1 LIRILQVRNIDSFV
15 ESRRQKTSEKD
26 RKIVQ
31 SILNDVRKNGDSA
44 VKKYERKFNGRKTS
58 QLRVSAK
65 EIKEAQYKISLEES
79 PALYDMKREILDYSS
94 VLMQDLRIRVKKHD
108 NYKEAFELML
118 RWADRNSKWGKGTS
132 YFGRTRV
139 SLPLR
144 LQAQLRKLGLITVG
158 GTNEYFG
165 GNKSL
170 RLRLGLRELKRSF
183 VPIPS
188 VGCYIPGGQ
197 ARYPSSVVMSV
208 VPAAVA
214 GVKRIVVVSPPGR
227 NGKIDPLTIAAAKR
241 CGATEIYK
249 VGGAQAIG
257 ALAYGTK
264 TIPKVD
270 KIIGPGG
277 KFVSIAKSLVSD
289 QTAIDMVAGPTE
301 LGIIADASSDPELV
315 ALDLISQAEH
325 SKDTMCFV
333 ITQSKTMANQI
344 QKSIE
349 KLIPG
354 TERSSIIKESISKNG
369 FIAVCKN
376 ENEMVELANKIAP
389 EHLELMV
396 KNAKSLS
403 QKITGAG
410 LLLIGKNTPSAA
422 SDYLLGTNHILPT
435 NGFGRTRG
443 GLSVLDF
450 LKLQTVVESEKSAL
464 RKISK
469 SLKALTDAE
478 DLPNHYKAVKRRLD

>member
-1 LIRILQVRNIDSFV
+1 LIKILQVRNVDSFV

-26 RKIVQ
+26 RKTVQ

-44 VKKYERKFNGRKTS
+44 VKKYERKFNGTKTS
-58 QLRVSAK
+58 QLRVSVK
-65 EIKEAQYKISLEES
+65 EIKEAKSKISRKEYKAIGDLDYWLGLLSENSLHWRVDEVVRKTSLGKDLLEE
-79 PALYDMKREILDYSS
+79 
-94 VLMQDLRIRVKKHD
+94 
-108 NYKEAFELML
+108 
-118 RWADRNSKWGKGTS
+118 WG
-132 YFGRTRV
+132 V
-139 SLPLR
+139 
-144 LQAQLRKLGLITVG
+144 AI
-158 GTNEYFG
+158 E
-165 GNKSL
+165 KSL
-170 RLRLGLRELKRSF
+170 

-208 VPAAVA
+208 TPAKEA

-264 TIPKVD
+264 SIPKVD
-270 KIIGPGG
+270 KIVGPGG

-301 LGIIADASSDPELV
+301 LGIIANASSNPELV

-333 ITQSKTMANQI
+333 ITTSKTVAKQI
-344 QKSIE
+344 QKSLE
-349 KLIPG
+349 KLIPDV
-354 TERSSIIKESISKNG
+354 ERSAIVKQSISKNG

-376 ENEMVELANKIAP
+376 QNEMIELANKIAP

-396 KNAKSLS
+396 GNARSLS
-403 QKITGAG
+403 KKITGAG

-422 SDYLLGTNHILPT
+422 SDYILGTNHILPT

-450 LKLQTVVESEKSAL
+450 LKLQTTVEEKKSGL
-464 RKISK
+464 KSISDK
-469 SLKALTDAE
+469 LKTLTDAE
-478 DLPNHYKAVKRRLD
+478 GLPNHYEAVKRRLD

>member
-1 LIRILQVRNIDSFV
+1 MIKILQVRNIDSFV

-26 RKIVQ
+26 RKTVQ
-31 SILNDVRKNGDSA
+31 AILNDVRKKGDSA

-65 EIKEAQYKISLEES
+65 EIKEARSKISREEVTALQTMSARLSNSS
-79 PALYDMKREILDYSS
+79 PKI
-94 VLMQDLRIRVKKHD
+94 QIRG
-108 NYKEAFELML
+108 
-118 RWADRNSKWGKGTS
+118 S
-132 YFGRTRV
+132 
-139 SLPLR
+139 
-144 LQAQLRKLGLITVG
+144 RK
-158 GTNEYFG
+158 
-165 GNKSL
+165 
-170 RLRLGLRELKRSF
+170 F
-183 VPIPS
+183 VAIPS

-208 VPAAVA
+208 IPAKIA
-214 GVKRIVVVSPPGR
+214 GVKRIVVVSPPSR
-227 NGKIDPLTIAAAKR
+227 DGKIDPLTIVAAKM

-249 VGGAQAIG
+249 VGGGQAIG

-264 TIPKVD
+264 SIPKVD
-270 KIIGPGG
+270 KIVGPGG

-289 QTAIDMVAGPTE
+289 QTSIDMVAGPTE
-301 LGIIADASSDPELV
+301 LGIIADASSNPVLV

-333 ITQSKTMANQI
+333 ITQSKTVAKQI

-349 KLIPG
+349 KVILG

-376 ENEMVELANKIAP
+376 QNEIIELANKFAP
-389 EHLELMV
+389 EHMELMV
-396 KNAKSLS
+396 KNAKTLS
-403 QKITGAG
+403 KKITGAG
-410 LLLIGKNTPSAA
+410 LVLIGKNTPSAV

-450 LKLQTVVESEKSAL
+450 LKIQTVVESKKSAL
-464 RKISK
+464 RNISK

>member
-1 LIRILQVRNIDSFV
+1 LIKILQVRNIDSFV

-26 RKIVQ
+26 KKTVQ
-31 SILNDVRKNGDSA
+31 SILNDVIKNGDSA

-58 QLRVSAK
+58 QLRVSVPDFK
-65 EIKEAQYKISLEES
+65 EERYEQSLGNMYTILRRLED
-79 PALYDMKREILDYSS
+79 ALLWNLSGRKQKRGAGFTS
-94 VLMQDLRIRVKKHD
+94 VKTG
-108 NYKEAFELML
+108 F
-118 RWADRNSKWGKGTS
+118 
-132 YFGRTRV
+132 FGNI
-139 SLPLR
+139 PLE
-144 LQAQLRKLGLITVG
+144 T
-158 GTNEYFG
+158 E
-165 GNKSL
+165 
-170 RLRLGLRELKRSF
+170 KRF

-208 VPAAVA
+208 VPAKLA

-227 NGKIDPLTIAAAKR
+227 DGKIDPLTIEAAR
-241 CGATEIYK
+241 MCGVTEIYK

-264 TIPKVD
+264 SIPKVD
-270 KIIGPGG
+270 KIVGPGG

-301 LGIIADASSDPELV
+301 LGIIADERSDPELV

-333 ITQSKTMANQI
+333 ITQSKTMAKQI

-349 KLIPG
+349 RLIPG

-376 ENEMVELANKIAP
+376 ENEMIELANEIAP
-389 EHLELMV
+389 EHMELMV
-396 KNAKSLS
+396 KNAKTLS
-403 QKITGAG
+403 KKITGAG
-410 LLLIGKNTPSAA
+410 LLLIGKNTPSSA

-450 LKLQTVVESEKSAL
+450 LKLQTVIESKKSGL

-469 SLKALTDAE
+469 SLKVLTDAE

>member
-1 LIRILQVRNIDSFV
+1 
-15 ESRRQKTSEKD
+15 
-26 RKIVQ
+26 
-31 SILNDVRKNGDSA
+31 
-44 VKKYERKFNGRKTS
+44 
-58 QLRVSAK
+58 
-65 EIKEAQYKISLEES
+65 
-79 PALYDMKREILDYSS
+79 M
-94 VLMQDLRIRVKKHD
+94 
-108 NYKEAFELML
+108 
-118 RWADRNSKWGKGTS
+118 
-132 YFGRTRV
+132 
-139 SLPLR
+139 
-144 LQAQLRKLGLITVG
+144 
-158 GTNEYFG
+158 
-165 GNKSL
+165 
-170 RLRLGLRELKRSF
+170 
-183 VPIPS
+183 
-188 VGCYIPGGQ
+188 
-197 ARYPSSVVMSV
+197 
-208 VPAAVA
+208 
-214 GVKRIVVVSPPGR
+214 
-227 NGKIDPLTIAAAKR
+227 

-264 TIPKVD
+264 SIPKVD
-270 KIIGPGG
+270 KIVGPGG

-333 ITQSKTMANQI
+333 ITQSKTMAKQI

-349 KLIPG
+349 KLIST
-354 TERSSIIKESISKNG
+354 TERRSIIKESISKNG

-376 ENEMVELANKIAP
+376 QNEMIELANKIAP

-396 KNAKSLS
+396 KNSDIPDAPIQRSLS
-403 QKITGAG
+403 EKITGAG
-410 LLLIGKNTPSAA
+410 LLLTGKNTPSAA

-450 LKLQTVVESEKSAL
+450 LKLQTAVMSDKDVLNAIL
-464 RKISK
+464 DP
-469 SLKALTDAE
+469 LKALTDAE

>member
-1 LIRILQVRNIDSFV
+1 LIKILQVRNVDSFV

-26 RKIVQ
+26 KKTVQ
-31 SILNDVRKNGDSA
+31 TILNDVRKNGDSA

-65 EIKEAQYKISLEES
+65 EIKEAQSKINWQEVTALTDMAFNLSIEEAIPGPKYK
-79 PALYDMKREILDYSS
+79 YRN
-94 VLMQDLRIRVKKHD
+94 IRG
-108 NYKEAFELML
+108 Y
-118 RWADRNSKWGKGTS
+118 
-132 YFGRTRV
+132 
-139 SLPLR
+139 
-144 LQAQLRKLGLITVG
+144 RKL
-158 GTNEYFG
+158 
-165 GNKSL
+165 
-170 RLRLGLRELKRSF
+170 

-197 ARYPSSVVMSV
+197 AKYPSSVIMSV
-208 VPAAVA
+208 VPAAIA
-214 GVKRIVVVSPPGR
+214 GVKRIVVISPPGR
-227 NGKIDPLTIAAAKR
+227 DGKLDPSTIIAAKR

-264 TIPKVD
+264 SIPKVD
-270 KIIGPGG
+270 KIVGPGG

-333 ITQSKTMANQI
+333 ITQSKTMAKQI
-344 QKSIE
+344 QRSLE

-369 FIAVCKN
+369 FIAVCRN
-376 ENEMVELANKIAP
+376 QNEMIEFANGIAP

-396 KNAKSLS
+396 KNARSLS
-403 QKITGAG
+403 KKITGAG
-410 LLLIGKNTPSAA
+410 LVLIGKNTPSAA

-450 LKLQTVVESEKSAL
+450 LKIQTVVESKKSTL
-464 RKISK
+464 KEISD
-469 SLKALTDAE
+469 SLKTLTDAE

>member
-1 LIRILQVRNIDSFV
+1 MIKILQVRNIDSFV

-65 EIKEAQYKISLEES
+65 EIKEAQSKISREEVTALQTMSARLSNSS
-79 PALYDMKREILDYSS
+79 PKIQVRGS
-94 VLMQDLRIRVKKHD
+94 
-108 NYKEAFELML
+108 
-118 RWADRNSKWGKGTS
+118 
-132 YFGRTRV
+132 
-139 SLPLR
+139 
-144 LQAQLRKLGLITVG
+144 RK
-158 GTNEYFG
+158 
-165 GNKSL
+165 
-170 RLRLGLRELKRSF
+170 F

-208 VPAAVA
+208 IPAKIA
-214 GVKRIVVVSPPGR
+214 GVKRIIVISPPGR
-227 NGKIDPLTIAAAKR
+227 DGKIDPLTIVAAKK

-264 TIPKVD
+264 SIPKVD
-270 KIIGPGG
+270 KIVGPGG
-277 KFVSIAKSLVSD
+277 KFVSIAKSLVSE

-333 ITQSKTMANQI
+333 ITQSKTMAKQI

-349 KLIPG
+349 KLISG

-369 FIAVCKN
+369 FVAVCKSQ
-376 ENEMVELANKIAP
+376 NEMIELANKIAP
-389 EHLELMV
+389 EHLELMA
-396 KNAKSLS
+396 KNSKSIS
-403 QKITGAG
+403 KKITGPG
-410 LLLIGKNTPSAA
+410 LLLVGKNTPSAA

-450 LKLQTVVESEKSAL
+450 LKLQTVVESNKSAL
-464 RKISK
+464 RNIIRN
-469 SLKALTDAE
+469 LETLTDAE

>member
-1 LIRILQVRNIDSFV
+1 MIKILQVRNIDSFV

-58 QLRVSAK
+58 QLRVSVK
-65 EIKEAQYKISLEES
+65 EIKEARSKISREEVTALQTMSARLSNSS
-79 PALYDMKREILDYSS
+79 PKI
-94 VLMQDLRIRVKKHD
+94 QIRG
-108 NYKEAFELML
+108 
-118 RWADRNSKWGKGTS
+118 S
-132 YFGRTRV
+132 
-139 SLPLR
+139 
-144 LQAQLRKLGLITVG
+144 RK
-158 GTNEYFG
+158 
-165 GNKSL
+165 
-170 RLRLGLRELKRSF
+170 F
-183 VPIPS
+183 VAIPS

-208 VPAAVA
+208 IPAKIA
-214 GVKRIVVVSPPGR
+214 GVKRIVIVSPPDR
-227 NGKIDPLTIAAAKR
+227 DGKIDPLTIVAAKK

-249 VGGAQAIG
+249 AGGAQAIG

-264 TIPKVD
+264 SILKVD
-270 KIIGPGG
+270 KIVGPGG

-301 LGIIADASSDPELV
+301 LGIIADASSDPELI

-325 SKDTMCFV
+325 SRDTMCFV
-333 ITQSKTMANQI
+333 ITQSKTMAKQI

-369 FIAVCKN
+369 FIVVCKN

-389 EHLELMV
+389 EHMELMV
-396 KNAKSLS
+396 KNARSFSK
-403 QKITGAG
+403 KITGAG

-450 LKLQTVVESEKSAL
+450 LKLQTVIESKKSGL

-469 SLKALTDAE
+469 SLKVLTDAE

>member
-1 LIRILQVRNIDSFV
+1 MIKILQVRNIDSFV

-31 SILNDVRKNGDSA
+31 SILNNVKRNGDSA

-65 EIKEAQYKISLEES
+65 EIKEGQSKISREEVTALQTMLSRLWNSS
-79 PALYDMKREILDYSS
+79 PKIQIRGSS
-94 VLMQDLRIRVKKHD
+94 K
-108 NYKEAFELML
+108 
-118 RWADRNSKWGKGTS
+118 
-132 YFGRTRV
+132 
-139 SLPLR
+139 
-144 LQAQLRKLGLITVG
+144 
-158 GTNEYFG
+158 
-165 GNKSL
+165 
-170 RLRLGLRELKRSF
+170 F

-208 VPAAVA
+208 IPAKIA
-214 GVKRIVVVSPPGR
+214 GVKRIVVISPPGR
-227 NGKIDPLTIAAAKR
+227 DGKIDPLTIVAAKK

-249 VGGAQAIG
+249 IGGAQAIG

-264 TIPKVD
+264 SIPKVD
-270 KIIGPGG
+270 KIVGPGG

-289 QTAIDMVAGPTE
+289 QTAIDMIAGPTE
-301 LGIIADASSDPELV
+301 LGIIADVSSDPELV

-333 ITQSKTMANQI
+333 ITQSKTMAKLI
-344 QKSIE
+344 QKSIK

-376 ENEMVELANKIAP
+376 ENEMIELANKIAP
-389 EHLELMV
+389 EHMELIV
-396 KNAKSLS
+396 KNAKTLS
-403 QKITGAG
+403 KKITGAG
-410 LLLIGKNTPSAA
+410 LLLIGKNTPSSA

-450 LKLQTVVESEKSAL
+450 LKLQTVVESDKSTL

>member
-1 LIRILQVRNIDSFV
+1 LIKILQVRNIDSFV

-26 RKIVQ
+26 RKTVQ
-31 SILNDVRKNGDSA
+31 AILNDVRKNGDSA

-65 EIKEAQYKISLEES
+65 EIKEAKSKISRKEYKAIGEMIWRIEWDQRSLRNRVMAGAEQLDGLWKNS
-79 PALYDMKREILDYSS
+79 SEILKQ
-94 VLMQDLRIRVKKHD
+94 L
-108 NYKEAFELML
+108 
-118 RWADRNSKWGKGTS
+118 G
-132 YFGRTRV
+132 RV
-139 SLPLR
+139 SE
-144 LQAQLRKLGLITVG
+144 K
-158 GTNEYFG
+158 
-165 GNKSL
+165 
-170 RLRLGLRELKRSF
+170 SF

-197 ARYPSSVVMSV
+197 ARYPSSVAMSV
-208 VPAAVA
+208 VPAKFVD
-214 GVKRIVVVSPPGR
+214 VKRIVVVSPPGPD
-227 NGKIDPLTIAAAKR
+227 GKIDPLTIAAAVS

-264 TIPKVD
+264 SIPKVD
-270 KIIGPGG
+270 KIVGPGG

-301 LGIIADASSDPELV
+301 LGIIADASSDPELI

-376 ENEMVELANKIAP
+376 ENEMIELANEIAP
-389 EHLELMV
+389 EHMELMV
-396 KNAKSLS
+396 KNAKTLS
-403 QKITGAG
+403 KKITGAG
-410 LLLIGKNTPSAA
+410 LVLIGKNTPSAA

-443 GLSVLDF
+443 GLSILDF
-450 LKLQTVVESEKSAL
+450 SKLQTIVASSKSSL

-469 SLKALTDAE
+469 SLKTLTDAE
-478 DLPNHYKAVKRRLD
+478 GLPNHYKAVKRRLD

>member
-1 LIRILQVRNIDSFV
+1 MIKILQVRNIDSFV

-31 SILNDVRKNGDSA
+31 SILNAVRKNGDSA
-44 VKKYERKFNGRKTS
+44 VRKYEQKFNGRRTS

-65 EIKEAQYKISLEES
+65 EIKEAQSQFPWEADAIEAMMEYTVQAEE
-79 PALYDMKREILDYSS
+79 
-94 VLMQDLRIRVKKHD
+94 VLQNYLPKQDSI
-108 NYKEAFELML
+108 
-118 RWADRNSKWGKGTS
+118 
-132 YFGRTRV
+132 
-139 SLPLR
+139 
-144 LQAQLRKLGLITVG
+144 
-158 GTNEYFG
+158 TNEDPEG
-165 GNKSL
+165 VSKVGIA
-170 RLRLGLRELKRSF
+170 RSF

-188 VGCYIPGGQ
+188 VGCYIPGSQ

-208 VPAAVA
+208 YTAKIA

-227 NGKIDPLTIAAAKR
+227 DGKIDPLTKMAAKM

-264 TIPKVD
+264 SIAKVD
-270 KIIGPGG
+270 KIVGPGG

-333 ITQSKTMANQI
+333 ITQSKTIAKQI

-349 KLIPG
+349 KLILG
-354 TERSSIIKESISKNG
+354 VERGSIVKESISKNG

-376 ENEMVELANKIAP
+376 ENEVIELANKIAP
-389 EHLELMV
+389 EHMELMV

-403 QKITGAG
+403 KKITGAG
-410 LLLIGKNTPSAA
+410 LVLIGKNTPSAA

-450 LKLQTVVESEKSAL
+450 LKIQTIVESPLDWLDMLSSYLET
-464 RKISK
+464 I
-469 SLKALTDAE
+469 TDAE
-478 DLPNHYKAVKRRLD
+478 DLPNHWKAIERRLDTIVKRSSDR

>member
-1 LIRILQVRNIDSFV
+1 MIKILQVRNIDSFV

-65 EIKEAQYKISLEES
+65 EIKEAQSKISREEIIALQTMSARLSNSS
-79 PALYDMKREILDYSS
+79 PKI
-94 VLMQDLRIRVKKHD
+94 QIRG
-108 NYKEAFELML
+108 
-118 RWADRNSKWGKGTS
+118 S
-132 YFGRTRV
+132 
-139 SLPLR
+139 
-144 LQAQLRKLGLITVG
+144 RK
-158 GTNEYFG
+158 
-165 GNKSL
+165 
-170 RLRLGLRELKRSF
+170 F
-183 VPIPS
+183 VAIPS

-208 VPAAVA
+208 IPAKIA
-214 GVKRIVVVSPPGR
+214 GVKRIVIVSPSDR
-227 NGKIDPLTIAAAKR
+227 DGKIDPLTIVAAKK

-249 VGGAQAIG
+249 IGGAQAIG

-264 TIPKVD
+264 SVPKVD
-270 KIIGPGG
+270 KIVGPGG

-301 LGIIADASSDPELV
+301 LGIIADASSDPELI

-325 SKDTMCFV
+325 SRDTMCFV
-333 ITQSKTMANQI
+333 ITQSKTMAKQI

-376 ENEMVELANKIAP
+376 ENEMIGLANEIAP
-389 EHLELMV
+389 EHMELMV

-403 QKITGAG
+403 KKITGAG
-410 LLLIGKNTPSAA
+410 LLLIGKNTPSSA

-450 LKLQTVVESEKSAL
+450 LKLQTVIESKKSVL

-469 SLKALTDAE
+469 SLKVLTDAE

>member
-1 LIRILQVRNIDSFV
+1 LIKILQVRNIDSFV

-26 RKIVQ
+26 RKTVQ
-31 SILNDVRKNGDSA
+31 TILNDVRKNGDSA

-58 QLRVSAK
+58 QLRVSVK
-65 EIKEAQYKISLEES
+65 EIKEARSRISREEVT
-79 PALYDMKREILDYSS
+79 A
-94 VLMQDLRIRVKKHD
+94 
-108 NYKEAFELML
+108 
-118 RWADRNSKWGKGTS
+118 
-132 YFGRTRV
+132 
-139 SLPLR
+139 
-144 LQAQLRKLGLITVG
+144 LQAMSARLRKSSPKIQIRGSS
-158 GTNEYFG
+158 
-165 GNKSL
+165 K
-170 RLRLGLRELKRSF
+170 F

-208 VPAAVA
+208 IPAKIA
-214 GVKRIVVVSPPGR
+214 GVKRIVVVSPPSR
-227 NGKIDPLTIAAAKR
+227 DGKIDPLTIVAAKM

-249 VGGAQAIG
+249 VGGGQAIG

-264 TIPKVD
+264 SIPKVD
-270 KIIGPGG
+270 KIVGPGG

-301 LGIIADASSDPELV
+301 LGIIADASSNPELV

-333 ITQSKTMANQI
+333 ITQSKTVAKQI

-349 KLIPG
+349 KVIPG

-376 ENEMVELANKIAP
+376 QNEMIDLANKIAP
-389 EHLELMV
+389 EHMQLMV
-396 KNAKSLS
+396 KNAKTLS
-403 QKITGAG
+403 KRITGPG
-410 LLLIGKNTPSAA
+410 LLLIGKYTPSSA

-435 NGFGRTRG
+435 SGFGRTRG

-450 LKLQTVVESEKSAL
+450 LKLQTVIEAKKSIL
-464 RKISK
+464 NDISDD
-469 SLKALTDAE
+469 LDTLTDAE
-478 DLPNHYKAVKRRLD
+478 GLPNHYKAVERRLK

>member
-1 LIRILQVRNIDSFV
+1 LIKILQVRNIDSFV

-26 RKIVQ
+26 KKIVQ

-44 VKKYERKFNGRKTS
+44 VKKYERKFNGKSTS
-58 QLRVSAK
+58 QLRVSEK
-65 EIKEAQYKISLEES
+65 EIKEALSKISAMENESIEGAEYTLATAEDEISAFLFSQFPLYMEEVTD
-79 PALYDMKREILDYSS
+79 PQFPTK
-94 VLMQDLRIRVKKHD
+94 
-108 NYKEAFELML
+108 
-118 RWADRNSKWGKGTS
+118 
-132 YFGRTRV
+132 
-139 SLPLR
+139 
-144 LQAQLRKLGLITVG
+144 
-158 GTNEYFG
+158 
-165 GNKSL
+165 
-170 RLRLGLRELKRSF
+170 SF

-197 ARYPSSVVMSV
+197 ARYPSSAIMSV
-208 VPAAVA
+208 VPARIA

-227 NGKIDPLTIAAAKR
+227 DGKIDPLTIAAAKKF
-241 CGATEIYK
+241 GATEIYK
-249 VGGAQAIG
+249 VGGAQAIS

-264 TIPKVD
+264 SIPKVD
-270 KIIGPGG
+270 KIVGPGG

-333 ITQSKTMANQI
+333 ITQSKTMAKQI

-349 KLIPG
+349 KLIPDV
-354 TERSSIIKESISKNG
+354 ERSSIVKASISKNG
-369 FIAVCKN
+369 FIVVCKN

-403 QKITGAG
+403 KKITGAG
-410 LLLIGKNTPSAA
+410 LLLIGKYSPSAA
-422 SDYLLGTNHILPT
+422 SDYSLGTNHILPT

-450 LKLQTVVESEKSAL
+450 VKLQTVVEADRSKLQQKSYGI
-464 RKISK
+464 KT
-469 SLKALTDAE
+469 LTDAE
-478 DLPNHYKAVKRRLD
+478 GLPNHYKAVKRRLD

>member
-1 LIRILQVRNIDSFV
+1 LIKILQVRNIDSFV

-26 RKIVQ
+26 RKTVQ
-31 SILNDVRKNGDSA
+31 SILNNVRKNGDSA
-44 VKKYERKFNGRKTS
+44 VKKYEQKFNGRKTS
-58 QLRVSAK
+58 QLRVSEK
-65 EIKEAQYKISLEES
+65 EIKEARSKISSEEVTALRDMLARLLPRRKILANPWLEVG
-79 PALYDMKREILDYSS
+79 S
-94 VLMQDLRIRVKKHD
+94 VYRD
-108 NYKEAFELML
+108 
-118 RWADRNSKWGKGTS
+118 
-132 YFGRTRV
+132 
-139 SLPLR
+139 
-144 LQAQLRKLGLITVG
+144 
-158 GTNEYFG
+158 
-165 GNKSL
+165 
-170 RLRLGLRELKRSF
+170 F

-208 VPAAVA
+208 VPARKA
-214 GVKRIVVVSPPGR
+214 GVKRIVVVSPPNR
-227 NGKIDPLTIAAAKR
+227 DGKIDPLTIVAAKM

-257 ALAYGTK
+257 ALSYGTK
-264 TIPKVD
+264 SIPKVD
-270 KIIGPGG
+270 KIVGPGG

-301 LGIIADASSDPELV
+301 LGIIADARSDPELV

-333 ITQSKTMANQI
+333 ITQSKTIAKQI
-344 QKSIE
+344 QRSIE

-354 TERSSIIKESISKNG
+354 TKRSSIIKESISKNG
-369 FIAVCKN
+369 FIAVCKSQ
-376 ENEMVELANKIAP
+376 NEMIELANKIAP

-403 QKITGAG
+403 KKITGSG

-443 GLSVLDF
+443 GISVLDF
-450 LKLQTVVESEKSAL
+450 MKLQTVVESKKSGL
-464 RKISK
+464 RTILK
-469 SLKALTDAE
+469 SLKTITDAE

>member
-1 LIRILQVRNIDSFV
+1 LIKILQVRNIDSFV

-26 RKIVQ
+26 RKTVQ

-58 QLRVSAK
+58 QLRVSEK
-65 EIKEAQYKISLEES
+65 EIKEAKSKISRKEYRAIGELKFWLGGINEVDVRNMVEEAVKKSGRDPMGLLEE
-79 PALYDMKREILDYSS
+79 
-94 VLMQDLRIRVKKHD
+94 
-108 NYKEAFELML
+108 
-118 RWADRNSKWGKGTS
+118 
-132 YFGRTRV
+132 FGVGIER
-139 SLPLR
+139 SL
-144 LQAQLRKLGLITVG
+144 
-158 GTNEYFG
+158 
-165 GNKSL
+165 
-170 RLRLGLRELKRSF
+170 

-208 VPAAVA
+208 TPAKIA

-227 NGKIDPLTIAAAKR
+227 DGKIDPLTIAAAKR

-257 ALAYGTK
+257 ALAYGIK
-264 TIPKVD
+264 SIPKVD
-270 KIIGPGG
+270 KIVGPGG

-301 LGIIADASSDPELV
+301 LGIIANASSNPELV

-333 ITQSKTMANQI
+333 ITQSKAMAKQI
-344 QKSIE
+344 QKSIG

-369 FIAVCKN
+369 FIAICKN
-376 ENEMVELANKIAP
+376 ENEVIELANKIAP

-396 KNAKSLS
+396 GNAKTLS
-403 QKITGAG
+403 KKITGAG

-422 SDYLLGTNHILPT
+422 SDYILGTNHILPT

-450 LKLQTVVESEKSAL
+450 LKLQTVVESNKKRFLEL
-464 RKISK
+464 RD

-478 DLPNHYKAVKRRLD
+478 GLPNHYKAVKRRLD

>member
-1 LIRILQVRNIDSFV
+1 LIKILQVRNIDSFV

-31 SILNDVRKNGDSA
+31 AILNDVRKNGDSA

-65 EIKEAQYKISLEES
+65 EIKEARSKISREEVTALQTMSARLSNSS
-79 PALYDMKREILDYSS
+79 PKI
-94 VLMQDLRIRVKKHD
+94 QIRG
-108 NYKEAFELML
+108 
-118 RWADRNSKWGKGTS
+118 S
-132 YFGRTRV
+132 
-139 SLPLR
+139 
-144 LQAQLRKLGLITVG
+144 RK
-158 GTNEYFG
+158 
-165 GNKSL
+165 
-170 RLRLGLRELKRSF
+170 F
-183 VPIPS
+183 VAIPS

-208 VPAAVA
+208 IPAKIA
-214 GVKRIVVVSPPGR
+214 GVKRIVIVSPPDR
-227 NGKIDPLTIAAAKR
+227 DGKIDPLTIVAAKK

-249 VGGAQAIG
+249 IGGAQAIG

-264 TIPKVD
+264 SIPKVD
-270 KIIGPGG
+270 KIVGPGG

-301 LGIIADASSDPELV
+301 LGIIADASSDPELI

-325 SKDTMCFV
+325 SRDTMCFV
-333 ITQSKTMANQI
+333 ITQSKTMAKQI

-376 ENEMVELANKIAP
+376 ENEMIGLANEIAP
-389 EHLELMV
+389 EHMELMV
-396 KNAKSLS
+396 KNAKTLS
-403 QKITGAG
+403 KKITGAG
-410 LLLIGKNTPSAA
+410 LLLIGKNTPSSA
-422 SDYLLGTNHILPT
+422 SDYILWHQSHT
-435 NGFGRTRG
+435 SNQWIWKNKRW
-443 GLSVLDF
+443 
-450 LKLQTVVESEKSAL
+450 TVCF
-464 RKISK
+464 RFCKI
-469 SLKALTDAE
+469 TDCG
-478 DLPNHYKAVKRRLD
+478 